1 MAPHPSLISS
11 AVHVSFIPI
20 MFISKPHSCGRPTAR
35 SIRWHAT
42 LAAAPRVLIAA
53 PLLQVR
59 PAPPLVP
66 PMGHG
71 TLAQPSPMASNLAS
85 TQCPPTRAWTL
96 LAQVFLPITRSTQS
110 VAALPLHPD
119 VATASICPAVRGCWT
134 PPTVA
139 RRRRAS
145 SP

>member
-1 MAPHPSLISS
+1 MPLWPRRRVSSSQRPFSRSDRRLPSSLPW
-11 AVHVSFIPI
+11 A
-20 MFISKPHSCGRPTAR
+20 MAR
-35 SIRWHAT
+35 S
-42 LAAAPRVLIAA
+42 
-53 PLLQVR
+53 
-59 PAPPLVP
+59 
-66 PMGHG
+66 
-71 TLAQPSPMASNLAS
+71 PSHLPWPSNLAS